1 VLRGKPPGSAFLVTE
16 TQILRSALQV
26 LANVGA
32 ATLLST
38 VNVAVGAA
46 VGCCDALIV
55 AAFECKMLASNT
67 TRTIK
72 ILDVILQM
80 S

>member
-1 VLRGKPPGSAFLVTE
+1 VLD
-16 TQILRSALQV
+16 
-26 LANVGA
+26 NVGA

-46 VGCCDALIV
+46 VGCCDGAIE
-55 AAFECKMLASNT
+55 AAFESKMLASKT
-67 TRTIK
+67 TSTIK